1 MKKAIL
7 AVNIV
12 LAVLLA
18 FFFAVSV
25 ADTEELPRKTEMDTA
40 AMQQHIEKLSENGPR
55 SLFNPEANTAARDY
69 IISCL
74 EEDGLVN
81 EDTTSAPAYLVQEYT
96 AHDDE
101 YQNFYLSNVIAHIPA
116 NGPAPTGEAI
126 MFMAHYDSVPMGQGS
141 SDDGVSVAAMLEAI
155 DYFTERMAEGYTL
168 NNDLVFCFVNG
179 EEFGLYGS
187 KAFMGLDGEAPFA
200 GFNDITERIRF
211 GVNLESRGTSG
222 TVIMFETA
230 ANNYHTVELFSKLNK
245 SIFSCSIATLVY
257 DMMPN
262 YTDFTSFKEAYQ
274 GINMANITQGEN
286 YHTQNDNPEN
296 VGKAYL
302 SQQAEIVY
310 NLIDG
315 MGNYDLNKLYQAEES
330 AIFFTY
336 LNVTTVIYNHT
347 ANIVL
352 GVIALVLIIVNILL
366 RALWR
371 KEKGG
376 LKETAAAVGALVL
389 TLVLAAA
396 AAYASYFVFQLIASM
411 FGIIDIHMIG
421 TITYSSI
428 PIVVGVGVLTLSMI
442 VFVVHCAVKSWKLS
456 LRSLVRAFAY
466 AHAVLGAI
474 VAFVLPNAGYL
485 FLFSGILLMVNEL
498 AVTLIKKFDFS
509 AFHGELLVTALYFP
523 LIVPVIFLATSAL
536 GLTMAYVYGL
546 VFALALFAVGVAI
559 TPLMRYFSF
568 ATLIRVVRGRP
579 SAVSAAEGATHLL
592 AVAMLIFLVVS
603 LIPANAS
610 VNLQGKQ
617 NIAKLPYDDALVYV
631 QAEDGTFEYRI
642 YDLNSMRALRDYAP
656 DGMKYTTDHY
666 AGSGEQKDVALTVLS
681 KQENGAL
688 TVQKSDEKALVYL
701 TFKAE
706 GGTVITLDDGTSTSQ
721 HTVGESGELALTL
734 HSDCTVTSSAAA
746 EVEYLEVVRD
756 YQPLIPENYSGEE
769 RLHFNLWLTSA
780 YTLA

>member
-12 LAVLLA
+12 LAALLVL
-18 FFFAVSV
+18 FFSLSV
-25 ADTEELPRKTEMDTA
+25 GDTEELPRKTQFDTA

-55 SLFNPEANTAARDY
+55 SLFDPESNTAARDY

-74 EEDGLVN
+74 EADGLVN
-81 EDTTSAPAYLVQEYT
+81 EDTTASPAYLIQEYT

-116 NGPAPTGEAI
+116 NGPEPTGKAI

-155 DYFTERMAEGYTL
+155 HYFTAQMQAGYTL

-187 KAFMGLDGEAPFA
+187 RAFMGLDGEPPFA
-200 GFNDITERIRF
+200 GFNNITERIRF

-230 ANNYHTVELFSKLNK
+230 ANNYNTIELFSKLNK
-245 SIFSCSIATLVY
+245 SLFSCSIATLVY

-262 YTDFTSFKEAYQ
+262 STDFTSFKEAYQ
-274 GINMANITQGEN
+274 GINMANITEGEN
-286 YHTQNDNPEN
+286 YHTQNDSPAN

-315 MGNYDLNKLYQAEES
+315 MGSYDLEKLYEADES
-330 AIFFTY
+330 ANFFTY
-336 LNVTTVIYNHT
+336 LNVTTVIYNGA
-347 ANIVL
+347 ANIAL
-352 GVIALVLIIVNILL
+352 AVIALVLIVANILL

-376 LKETAAAVGALVL
+376 LKETAAVFGALIL
-389 TLVLAAA
+389 ALVLAAA

-428 PIVVGVGVLTLSMI
+428 PIVIGIGVLTLSMI
-442 VFVVHCAVKSWKLS
+442 VFVVHYAFKSWGVS
-456 LRSLVRAFAY
+456 LRALVRAFAY
-466 AHAVLGAI
+466 THAFLGAV
-474 VAFVLPNAGYL
+474 VAFVLPAAGYL
-485 FLFSGILLMVNEL
+485 FLFSGILLMANEL
-498 AVTLIKKFDFS
+498 AVTLIKKFDFA

-546 VFALALFAVGVAI
+546 VFALAVFAVGVAM

-579 SAVSAAEGATHLL
+579 SAVSAAEGASHLL

-617 NIAKLPYDDALVYV
+617 NIAKLPYDDALLYV

-642 YDLNSMRALRDYAP
+642 YDLNSMRALHDYAP
-656 DGMKYTTDHY
+656 EGMKYTTDHY
-666 AGSGEQKDVALTVLS
+666 AGAGEEKDIALSILS

-688 TVQKSDEKALVYL
+688 TVQKTDGKALVYL
-701 TFKAE
+701 TFTAAE
-706 GGTVITLDDGTSTSQ
+706 GTVITLDDGTSSST

-734 HSDCTVTSSAAA
+734 HSNCTVTSSAATQ
-746 EVEYLEVVRD
+746 VEYLEVVRD
-756 YQPLIPENYSGEE
+756 YQPLIPENYTGEE
-769 RLHFNLWLTSA
+769 QLHFNLWLTAA
-780 YTLA
+780 YTL